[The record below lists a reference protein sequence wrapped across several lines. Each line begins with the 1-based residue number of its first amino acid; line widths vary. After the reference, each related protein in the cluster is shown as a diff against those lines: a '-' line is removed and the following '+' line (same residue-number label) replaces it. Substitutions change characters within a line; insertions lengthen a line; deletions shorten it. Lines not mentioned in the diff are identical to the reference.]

1 MKTFTESQNEI
12 IRKVQRDSER
22 IEKRYN
28 INEGSNMMDAVINP
42 TPSGGMETKSTSG
55 GDVQKAQ
62 RIIDLMLELRKA
74 REAIES
80 QLTEIKS
87 QAKSK
92 ISALRGSENALLD
105 ALEEKDQMTLFEVDP
120 SVSDEVKSIIDD
132 PTI

>member
-1 MKTFTESQNEI
+1 
-12 IRKVQRDSER
+12 
-22 IEKRYN
+22 
-28 INEGSNMMDAVINP
+28 
-42 TPSGGMETKSTSG
+42 
-55 GDVQKAQ
+55 
-62 RIIDLMLELRKA
+62 MLELRKA

>member
-1 MKTFTESQNEI
+1 MKTLSESQNEI
-12 IRKVQRDSER
+12 IRKIQRDSER

-28 INEGSNMMDAVINP
+28 INKRSEMMDSVINP
-42 TPSGGMETKSTSG
+42 TPSGGSEIKNTSG

-92 ISALRGSENALLD
+92 ISALRSSENALLD

-132 PTI
+132 PSI

>member
-1 MKTFTESQNEI
+1 MKTFTESQNAI
-12 IRKVQRDSER
+12 IREVQRVSER

-28 INEGSNMMDAVINP
+28 INEGNNMMDAENNP
-42 TPSGGMETKSTSG
+42 TPSGGSETKNTSG

-132 PTI
+132 PSI

>member
-1 MKTFTESQNEI
+1 MRTFTESQNEI
-12 IRKVQRDSER
+12 IRKIERDSER

-28 INEGSNMMDAVINP
+28 INKGAEMMDAEISP
-42 TPSGGMETKSTSG
+42 TPSGGSEITNTSG

-92 ISALRGSENALLD
+92 ISALRSSENALLD

-132 PTI
+132 PSI